1 MLLCTFHSYNNVFL
15 LSVNKVQLLSI
26 DLTGLERSCSIP
38 PVTEVTVDVTL
49 WYR

>member
-15 LSVNKVQLLSI
+15 WSLKKVQLLSI

-38 PVTEVTVDVTL
+38 SVTEVTVAVTL
-49 WYR
+49 CYR